1 LPTKM
6 QYPSDL
12 KLWKMFE
19 LDKITRPNIRALQ
32 PYSSARDE
40 FSGTD
45 GIFLDAN
52 ENPYGDLNRYPDPY
66 QRELKQMISG
76 IKNVEEKNVFIG
88 NGSDEIIDLLFRI
101 FCNPGKDKAL
111 TFSPTYGMYDVAAG
125 INDVELIKIGL
136 NQDFDIDFDLV
147 EPYLSDPELK
157 LILLCSPNNPTGN
170 CLNQATIE
178 KILSSFNGIV
188 LIDEAYI
195 DFSDR
200 PSFLNQI
207 DSYPNLL
214 VSQTMSKAYGL
225 AAARVGVAYSNTSI
239 IALLNKVKPPYN
251 VSALNQKAA
260 LDSLNKKEEFERNIE
275 RILSEKK
282 KLQVALEKLDL
293 VKKIYPSEANFFLVE
308 TDNADGVYNT
318 LVEEQIIV
326 RNRNRVLRNC
336 IRITVGSAEENKAL
350 IEALKRI

>member
-1 LPTKM
+1 
-6 QYPSDL
+6 
-12 KLWKMFE
+12 MFE
-19 LDKITRPNIRALQ
+19 LEKITRSNIRALQ

-40 FSGTD
+40 FSGAN

-66 QRELKQMISG
+66 QRELKQIISG
-76 IKNVEEKNVFIG
+76 IKNVDEKNVFIG
-88 NGSDEIIDLLFRI
+88 NGSDEIIDLLFRV
-101 FCNPGKDKAL
+101 FCNPGKEKAL

-125 INDVELIKIGL
+125 INDVGLIKIDL
-136 NQDFDIDFDLV
+136 NQDFDIDYVSV
-147 EPYLSDPELK
+147 EPYLFDPELK
-157 LILLCSPNNPTGN
+157 LILICSPNNPTGN
-170 CLNQATIE
+170 FLNQATIE

-207 DSYPNLL
+207 ESYPNLI

-225 AAARVGVAYSNTSI
+225 AAARVGIAYSNTSI
-239 IALLNKVKPPYN
+239 VALLNKVKPPYN
-251 VSALNQKAA
+251 VSALNQNAA
-260 LDSLNKKEEFERNIE
+260 LDSFKRKDEFEQNKG

-282 KLQVALEKLDL
+282 KLRAALEKLQII
-293 VKKIYPSEANFFLVE
+293 KKIYPSEANFFLVGTE
-308 TDNADGVYNT
+308 NADEIYNT
-318 LVEEQIIV
+318 LVEEKIIV
-326 RNRNRVLRNC
+326 RNRNRVVRNC